1 MKHANTIINADRSEV
16 IPYDYEDYKAYV
28 GDEVLSLYPAYTVPT
43 HWHDDV
49 EFILVTSGRAVFNIN
64 GNIVQVDQGDAMFIN
79 AQQLHFFFS
88 DTHRECA
95 FLFAVL
101 HPDILCASK
110 SIRKT
115 LVEPVLRDTGLQYLH
130 LSQDVTWQNDI
141 IRSLYVM
148 HQHQWEKTA
157 QLSIQSHFNR
167 IWKLLFERAHLEQEE
182 QPVVSNYRLEILKQI
197 LAYLHAHYT
206 EKITLEDIAAAGQI
220 SKSSC
225 TTIFKA
231 YLQETPINYLIGYR
245 LTKATE
251 LLLYTDKTVTEI
263 AYAVGFSGSSYFT
276 EAFRKNF
283 DQTPTEYRRKVTVQH
298 RAASAANAYYKLG
311 RER

>member
-1 MKHANTIINADRSEV
+1 
-16 IPYDYEDYKAYV
+16 
-28 GDEVLSLYPAYTVPT
+28 
-43 HWHDDV
+43 
-49 EFILVTSGRAVFNIN
+49 
-64 GNIVQVDQGDAMFIN
+64 MFIN

-110 SIRKT
+110 SIREE

-141 IRSLYVM
+141 IRSLYAM
-148 HQHQWEKTA
+148 HQHQWDKTA
-157 QLSIQSHFNR
+157 QLSNQSHFNR
-167 IWKLLFERAHLEQEE
+167 IWKRLFERAHQEQEE
-182 QPVVSNYRLEILKQI
+182 QPVVSNYRLEILKQM
-197 LAYLHAHYT
+197 LAYLHEHYT
-206 EKITLEDIAAAGQI
+206 EKITLEEIASAGQI
-220 SKSSC
+220 SKSRC
-225 TTIFKA
+225 TAIFKE
-231 YLQETPINYLIGYR
+231 YLQETPINHLISYR

-251 LLLYTDKTVTEI
+251 LLLYTDRTVTEI

-283 DQTPTEYRRKVTVQH
+283 DHTPTEYRRKFTVQH
-298 RAASAANAYYKLG
+298 RADGAANSYYKVG
-311 RER
+311 REH